1 MSRTYTNKR
10 TYSRSSSVTATIV
23 KNKAVGKVA
32 IKKLTLWQRIKKYI
46 QTLFGTK

>member
-10 TYSRSSSVTATIV
+10 TYSRTSTVTPTIV
-23 KNKAVGKVA
+23 KNKATGKVA

-46 QTLFGTK
+46 RNLFGTK